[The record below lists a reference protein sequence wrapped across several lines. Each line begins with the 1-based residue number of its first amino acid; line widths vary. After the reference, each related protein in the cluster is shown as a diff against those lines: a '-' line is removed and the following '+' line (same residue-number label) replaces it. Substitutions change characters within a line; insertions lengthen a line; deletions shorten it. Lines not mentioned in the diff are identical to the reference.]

1 MVHKLCG
8 LGFSLRRLRRGRELL
23 RLRENAV
30 ANGSSDFADAG
41 TDSADEYADEYTDE
55 ESNERADQRLLLVH

>member
-1 MVHKLCG
+1 
-8 LGFSLRRLRRGRELL
+8 LL